1 MVAEHHTLNNGI
13 RIVHIRTNSAVGY
26 CGMMINTGTRDEF
39 EDEHGIA
46 HFIEHIIFKGTKK
59 RKAFHIMSRL
69 EDVGGELNAYTTKEE
84 TVIHATFLKDDF
96 NRAAELISDIVFN
109 STFPEKELKKEKE
122 VILDEI
128 NSYKDSPAEL
138 IFDDFEDLVYKDH
151 PFGRNILG
159 TKKHLKKF
167 NKTSVTNFIKRT
179 YNTDQM
185 VFCSVGNIGFHRV
198 KKIAEKLFGEVP
210 SNLRTNERL
219 PIGLYIPQSKTV
231 KKGTYQYHCIIGRP
245 CYDLKHPKR
254 IGMYLLN
261 NILGGPGMNSRLNL
275 SLRERNG
282 YAYNIESNFSP
293 YTDTGIFSI
302 YFGTDKENLSKATEL
317 VLKELDRIRNQKLG
331 VLQLLKAKRQLIGQ
345 LAIASDNSEI
355 LMLNAARSV
364 LIYDTID
371 AIETVYNQIDAI
383 SAHDI
388 IEIANETLDPS
399 SLSFLIYK

>member
-1 MVAEHHTLNNGI
+1 MVAEHYTLNNGI
-13 RIVHIRTNSAVGY
+13 RIVHIRTNSAVAY

-138 IFDDFEDLVYKDH
+138 IFDDFEELVYKNH

-167 NKTSVTNFIKRT
+167 NKTSVANFIKRT

-185 VFCSVGNIGFHRV
+185 VFCSVGNYGFHRV
-198 KKIAEKLFGEVP
+198 KKIAEKLFGEVTP
-210 SNLRTNERL
+210 NLRTNERQ
-219 PIGLYIPQSKTV
+219 PIGLYFPQTKIV
-231 KKGTYQYHCIIGRP
+231 KKGTYQNHCIIGRP
-245 CYDLKHPKR
+245 CYNVKHPKR

-317 VLKELDRIRNQKLG
+317 VLKELEIIRTQKLG

-345 LAIASDNSEI
+345 LAIASDNSEV

-383 SAHDI
+383 TANDI
-388 IEIANETLDPS
+388 IEIANETIEPEN
-399 SLSFLIYK
+399 LSFLIYK